1 MDNVSAMAGRQ
12 LGRLAAKA
20 MEAARP
26 SVIRRRAAEFAQ
38 VLKEQYEAGK
48 HNDPTPA
55 DDETAVQ
62 EVADA
67 MRGVDWA
74 KVKAATAAKTA
85 EATHSVKAMAQQVD
99 WGKVQPVAAQV
110 SSALI
115 AAVASGQIPL
125 GGPLGGRVV
134 RTIMNDHDLA
144 GRVAQAVGGT
154 PAAPPD
160 FRPLVQGAIETTA
173 REV

>member
-1 MDNVSAMAGRQ
+1 MAGRQ

-20 MEAARP
+20 LEAARP
-26 SVIRRRAAEFAQ
+26 AVIRQRATAFTQ
-38 VLKEQYEAGK
+38 LLKEQYEAGK
-48 HNDPTPA
+48 HEEPTPV
-55 DDETAVQ
+55 DDDTAVH
-62 EVADA
+62 EVTDA
-67 MRGVDWA
+67 LRSVDWA
-74 KVKAATAAKTA
+74 KVKAATASRTA
-85 EATHSVKAMAQQVD
+85 EATATVKSMAQQVD
-99 WGKVQPVAAQV
+99 WSKVQPVAATV

-160 FRPLVQGAIETTA
+160 FRPLVQGAIETTS
-173 REV
+173 REE

>member
-1 MDNVSAMAGRQ
+1 MAGRQ

-26 SVIRRRAAEFAQ
+26 SVIRRRATAFAQ
-38 VLKEQYEAGK
+38 QLKDEYEAGK
-48 HNDPTPA
+48 HEVATPA
-55 DDETAVQ
+55 DDDTAVQ
-62 EVADA
+62 EVSDA
-67 MRGVDWA
+67 LRRVDWA
-74 KVKAATAAKTA
+74 KVKAATASRTA
-85 EATHSVKAMAQQVD
+85 EATHNVKAMAQQVD

-154 PAAPPD
+154 PASPPD

-173 REV
+173 REA

>member
-1 MDNVSAMAGRQ
+1 
-12 LGRLAAKA
+12 

-26 SVIRRRAAEFAQ
+26 SEIRRRATTFGQ
-38 VLKEQYEAGK
+38 LLKEQYEAGK
-48 HNDPTPA
+48 NDQPTPA
-55 DDETAVQ
+55 DDDAAVD
-62 EVADA
+62 EVAA
-67 MRGVDWA
+67 ALRGVDWA
-74 KVKAATAAKTA
+74 KVRTATAAKTA
-85 EATHSVKAMAQQVD
+85 EATQSVKAMAQQVD

-173 REV
+173 REE

>member
-1 MDNVSAMAGRQ
+1 
-12 LGRLAAKA
+12 
-20 MEAARP
+20 
-26 SVIRRRAAEFAQ
+26 
-38 VLKEQYEAGK
+38 
-48 HNDPTPA
+48 
-55 DDETAVQ
+55 
-62 EVADA
+62 
-67 MRGVDWA
+67 
-74 KVKAATAAKTA
+74 
-85 EATHSVKAMAQQVD
+85 MAQQVD
-99 WGKVQPVAAQV
+99 WSKVQPVAATV

-160 FRPLVQGAIETTA
+160 FRPLVQGAIETTS
-173 REV
+173 RED